1 MTSCYTKEL
10 LGPCR
15 LKLCKQEVS
24 KTEMNMQEV
33 NMQEVNKQEPLEVCR
48 QEPLEVCRQ
57 EPLEGCRQELEL
69 CMQEANMTELLGAGM
84 PVPAEWNRTE
94 PCNKQQ
100 EPWACIR
107 SLDYQLPSP
116 RRQPRSKW
124 RNSSS
129 TSFHQNFVIEMYTI
143 RKMINVL

>member
-33 NMQEVNKQEPLEVCR
+33 NMQEVNK

>member
-48 QEPLEVCRQ
+48 QK
-57 EPLEGCRQELEL
+57 PLEGCRQELEL